1 MSGGFAITVSG
12 ADLGL
17 EQLDA
22 QALAAA
28 RPAAQ
33 AGAQVLYDAVKSNV
47 SRLGRVTGN
56 LAASI
61 YQAHIDSEERPGH
74 SAYRISWNKK
84 KAPHGYLVEF
94 GYLQRYEMA
103 RDARGRFFPMVR
115 PEKIGKP
122 KPKRSAP
129 QSVKD
134 AYYVPR
140 KGGPKQ
146 IPGKAFLRSAAGR
159 AGQAQTAMRDRF
171 FSELEAAGVLK

>member
-1 MSGGFAITVSG
+1 MSFAITLNSQE
-12 ADLGL
+12 LGL
-17 EQLDA
+17 DELGA
-22 QALAAA
+22 EALAAA

-33 AGAQVLYDAVKSNV
+33 AGAQVLYEAVKSNV
-47 SRLGRVTGN
+47 SRLRKVTGN

-61 YQAHIDSEERPGH
+61 YQAHIDAEERPGH
-74 SAYRISWNKK
+74 SAYRVSWNKK

-115 PEKIGKP
+115 PEKIGQP

-146 IPGKAFLRSAAGR
+146 IAGKAFLRSAAGR
-159 AGQAQTAMRDRF
+159 AGQAKDAMRDRF
-171 FSELEAAGVLK
+171 FAELEAKGVLK